1 MDVFRPVTAGTL
13 IALGLRSGVVS
24 APRPRIGRR
33 WLVAGLVGVTVLVVA
48 AVFVRFVV
56 LRDNAH
62 AVPAN
67 EALKV
72 FRAQSTTSTQP
83 ASTTATTAVATSIA
97 AATSTT
103 VAPLAAPP
111 LVEPGI
117 YRYKTTG
124 SEQIDALGGTSHDYP
139 PETTLTVVPGDC
151 GVRVRWD
158 ALRERR
164 DEWALCSSPDG
175 IDLGP
180 LGVQYHEFYNQPDEE
195 AVSCDRKVLIVP
207 ILGSAS
213 EGPQQL
219 SCTLAD
225 DPWMPTWEVLERTT
239 RSVEGATIDVQHV
252 RMTVDDNDEYFE
264 HTVVDWYLT
273 ATGLPVEMS
282 STKESRTPSPI
293 GGIVYHEQYDLT
305 LISTTP
311 LR

>member
-1 MDVFRPVTAGTL
+1 M
-13 IALGLRSGVVS
+13 S
-24 APRPRIGRR
+24 ASRPRTGRR
-33 WLVAGLVGVTVLVVA
+33 WLVAGLVVVTVLVVA

-56 LRDNAH
+56 LRDSTH
-62 AVPAN
+62 SVPTN

-83 ASTTATTAVATSIA
+83 ESTTPTTAVATSIT

-103 VAPLAAPP
+103 VAPLSAPP

-139 PETTLTVVPGDC
+139 AETTLTVVAGDC

-195 AVSCDRKVLIVP
+195 AVSCDRRVLIVP
-207 ILGSAS
+207 IPGSAS

-225 DPWMPTWEVLERTT
+225 DPWLPSWEVLEQTT
-239 RSVEGATIDVQHV
+239 RSVEG
-252 RMTVDDNDEYFE
+252 DDDRGAARAND
-264 HTVVDWYLT
+264 
-273 ATGLPVEMS
+273 
-282 STKESRTPSPI
+282 R
-293 GGIVYHEQYDLT
+293 
-305 LISTTP
+305 
-311 LR
+311 